1 VRFVRLRALW
11 RFVDLPIEDWL
22 GTAAMAAILV
32 VMAVQVFLRYVLN
45 QSLIWSEE
53 LARYLLIA
61 MVFLGTA
68 TAARRG
74 EHIRIDLVDHVLP
87 RDAANVL
94 RRAVDL
100 LVLSYLLY
108 VAWHSFEIL
117 SIFATQPSSALG
129 VPMAIP
135 YSTVTVGFGLAAFR
149 LLLSFAPSDRS
160 P

>member
-1 VRFVRLRALW
+1 MSPRRGLARILG
-11 RFVDLPIEDWL
+11 LPVEDWL

-32 VMAVQVFLRYVLN
+32 VMAVQIFLRYVLN

-74 EHIRIDLVDHVLP
+74 QHIRIDLVDHVLP
-87 RDAANVL
+87 AGAARGL

-100 LVLSYLLY
+100 LVLGYLVY
-108 VAWHSFEIL
+108 VAWHSLEIL
-117 SIFATQPSSALG
+117 SIFSRQPSSALG

-135 YSTVTVGFGLAAFR
+135 YGAVTVGFSLAALR
-149 LLLSFAPSDRS
+149 IVLGYALPDRDS
-160 P
+160 

>member
-1 VRFVRLRALW
+1 MRAL
-11 RFVDLPIEDWL
+11 RRVLDLPVEDWL

-32 VMAVQVFLRYVLN
+32 VMAVQIFLRYVLN

-74 EHIRIDLVDHVLP
+74 QHIRIDLVDHLLP
-87 RDAANVL
+87 DGAARRL
-94 RRAVDL
+94 RRAIDL
-100 LVLSYLLY
+100 LVLAYLAY
-108 VAWHSFEIL
+108 VAWHSLAIL
-117 SIFATQPSSALG
+117 AIFATQPSSALG
-129 VPMAIP
+129 VPMAVP
-135 YSTVTVGFGLAAFR
+135 YGAVTVGFALAALR
-149 LLLSFAPSDRS
+149 LVLSFLPADRR